1 MPDLS
6 TLYPQT
12 PALEGWS
19 AGQVQGQQ
27 YLDAQQNQQINQAGA
42 LQDLWKKQQMAP
54 LDIENKRLSNK
65 GLVQDNR
72 HKTTTADKAKYDFDW
87 QKRFENEE
95 YTKKMNE
102 YARLVD
108 ADKIAAAKQR
118 ISLGLMT
125 AKTPQEQRQY
135 QQALEM
141 TDDIQK
147 ELMKI
152 KAHGDQQVRVANVQQ
167 AGMNA
172 REDKKAAAKAANL
185 KVGFE
190 AEMANTK
197 GRPRDQY
204 AVVTRYL
211 SQTEPGTPEYMQL
224 LKTQQELYPLAAKDM
239 ERPAPSMIIDPS
251 GAVVP
256 NPARPQPL
264 PAPSSGATQWEPPD
278 GWK

>member
-12 PALEGWS
+12 PTLEGWS

-27 YLDAQQNQQINQAGA
+27 YLDAQQNQRINQAGA
-42 LQDLWKKQQMAP
+42 LQDLWKKQQMTP
-54 LDIENKRLSNK
+54 LEIEKTRLGNE

-72 HKTTTADKAKYDFDW
+72 HKTTTADKAQYDFDW

-152 KAHGDQQVRVANVQQ
+152 KAQGDQHVRAAEVS
-167 AGMNA
+167 
-172 REDKKAAAKAANL
+172 AAA
-185 KVGFE
+185 
-190 AEMANTK
+190 
-197 GRPRDQY
+197 
-204 AVVTRYL
+204 TRYAADKSAATKKEL
-211 SQTEPGTPEYMQL
+211 ATNTQQKPPKTLEEQLRFFRDIEQNPDATPEQKQTAVARAEEVKKLILSKGWKSPAMVWGPNGQL
-224 LKTQQELYPLAAKDM
+224 
-239 ERPAPSMIIDPS
+239 
-251 GAVVP
+251 VP
-256 NPARPQPL
+256 NDAYGKP
-264 PAPSSGATQWEPPD
+264 GVPD
-278 GWK
+278 NTPKPGSPENPIVLK